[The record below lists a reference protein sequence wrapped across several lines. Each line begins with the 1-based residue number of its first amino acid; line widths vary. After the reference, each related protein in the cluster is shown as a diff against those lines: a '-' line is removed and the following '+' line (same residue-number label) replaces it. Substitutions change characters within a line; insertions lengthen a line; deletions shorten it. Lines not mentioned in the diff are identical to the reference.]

1 MKVGDLV
8 TLSAAG
14 SKQEQN
20 WIANRTKF
28 GIVLEIK
35 NASFN
40 SARPLF
46 MIDWFVSKKDQ
57 YLWGATRRQGHWR
70 YEIKKLKKSNKK
82 T

>member
-20 WIANRTKF
+20 WIAKRTKF

-35 NASFN
+35 NTSFN

-57 YLWGATRRQGHWR
+57 YLWGATRRQGRWR